1 GLNVIIQRGTHPSP
15 CTLSVG
21 RGERGLGRLTAASH
35 HYRVPAAAGRR
46 GALPD
51 GVDDGT
57 RGGTRR
63 YHNTCDASCRN
74 TGAATSP
81 PEYAPRGSSSAT
93 STARRGLGMGTIPRK
108 DAT

>member
-1 GLNVIIQRGTHPSP
+1 ATRRGSSSWVSTSLYREALTPHPAPSP
-15 CTLSVG
+15 VG

-63 YHNTCDASCRN
+63 YHNTCDASCRP
-74 TGAATSP
+74 TTWRPTASVSRP
-81 PEYAPRGSSSAT
+81 WWSR
-93 STARRGLGMGTIPRK
+93 TARTM
-108 DAT
+108 